1 MVASG
6 RWDVGAQLP
15 GTRASG
21 AAAARAAAQAQSQ
34 LQSVVGRRV
43 TAYAWP
49 VSEVQSVR
57 ARQAP
62 AGGYRAM
69 RRSFAEVFGRPAGGP
84 ADFVLAGSA
93 GGPLPRVNIT
103 AAETLPRLSV
113 DLRTG
118 VAGPPPADPLTLP
131 WRAVGGTC
139 RVSSRAVKLTA
150 DGFALCAPV
159 ANGREWRNYQVRLA
173 VRAPANVTAIVEL
186 RASTAGRIEIAIG
199 RSGVSIKQQIGR
211 RWLAL
216 RHVMALAQAAPD
228 GSVPA
233 LVGAGT
239 LPVKVRVTGT
249 LLQVQIG
256 SITIRQHLKRT
267 VDNGVI
273 AVGLVSLHR
282 RGSIMFSQPA
292 IVTLSQP

>member
-1 MVASG
+1 
-6 RWDVGAQLP
+6 
-15 GTRASG
+15 
-21 AAAARAAAQAQSQ
+21 
-34 LQSVVGRRV
+34 
-43 TAYAWP
+43 
-49 VSEVQSVR
+49 
-57 ARQAP
+57 
-62 AGGYRAM
+62 
-69 RRSFAEVFGRPAGGP
+69 
-84 ADFVLAGSA
+84 
-93 GGPLPRVNIT
+93 
-103 AAETLPRLSV
+103 
-113 DLRTG
+113 
-118 VAGPPPADPLTLP
+118 
-131 WRAVGGTC
+131 VGGTC

-211 RWLAL
+211 RWFAL

-228 GSVPA
+228 
-233 LVGAGT
+233 GT